1 MAAESE
7 PALIAKGQTCAFNNR
22 VCAVCLSVATCSL
35 PGASWHI
42 LPQRTQKMP
51 FSCIFDLVFK
61 VLCALLFDFICS
73 WITTTLKLL
82 ESLSKLIG
90 VVRSSCVIREFL
102 LLRMILIIIVHYNL
116 WWRFFQLYTVSL
128 LCDHQ
133 ILTKDAVTVSVEAV
147 IYYRISDASAVVNQ
161 LENHRFVKPIRGKT
175 LNTQPQLSQLFFK
188 KYICTKGHSNHIF
201 MYLLHSTT
209 ETGSL
214 YSCWT
219 EDLFYTQLVTNFSL
233 APECPLDTHL
243 H

>member
-1 MAAESE
+1 MIS
-7 PALIAKGQTCAFNNR
+7 IIIDDT
-22 VCAVCLSVATCSL
+22 L
-35 PGASWHI
+35 PGWSCRQKVPTNIIPTPHI
-42 LPQRTQKMP
+42 HDVYVLQ
-51 FSCIFDLVFK
+51 LVM
-61 VLCALLFDFICS
+61 
-73 WITTTLKLL
+73 
-82 ESLSKLIG
+82 E
-90 VVRSSCVIREFL
+90 
-102 LLRMILIIIVHYNL
+102 
-116 WWRFFQLYTVSL
+116 FFQLYTVSL

-175 LNTQPQLSQLFFK
+175 LNTQPQLSQLFLK

-201 MYLLHSTT
+201 MYLLHP